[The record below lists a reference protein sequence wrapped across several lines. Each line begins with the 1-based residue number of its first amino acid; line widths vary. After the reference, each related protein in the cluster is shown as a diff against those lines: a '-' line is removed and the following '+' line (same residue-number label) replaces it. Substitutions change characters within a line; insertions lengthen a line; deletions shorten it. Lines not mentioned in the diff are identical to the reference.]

1 MALNKQAKI
10 LTPKQQELALSYL
23 EQTRYPLCNKII
35 FMLSYKAGL
44 RAKEI
49 ANLSWL
55 MVCDSQGQLSRE
67 INLINKASKGKQS
80 GRIIPLHK
88 DLAVLLA
95 ELLSRQQK
103 KNEHFN
109 LTNRIITTERN
120 NKTSPQAIVNFFYN
134 LYKEI
139 GFEGCSS
146 HSGRR
151 TFITIAAKNIS
162 LAGGTLNDIRMLAG
176 HSTLATTQRYIEYNT
191 DAQKKIVEMV

>member
-1 MALNKQAKI
+1 
-10 LTPKQQELALSYL
+10 
-23 EQTRYPLCNKII
+23 
-35 FMLSYKAGL
+35 MLSYKAGL

-55 MVCDSQGQLSRE
+55 MVCDSEGNLSRE

-80 GRIIPLHK
+80 GRIIPMHK

-103 KNEHFN
+103 NEHFN
-109 LTNRIITTERN
+109 LTNRIIMTERDH
-120 NKTSPQAIVNFFYN
+120 KTSSQAIVNFFYN

-151 TFITIAAKNIS
+151 TFITTAAKNIS

-176 HSTLATTQRYIEYNT
+176 HSTLTTTQRYIEYNT

>member
-10 LTPKQQELALSYL
+10 LTNKQQELTLGYL
-23 EQTRYPLCNKII
+23 ERTRYPLRNKII

-49 ANLSWL
+49 ANLTWL
-55 MVCDSQGQLSRE
+55 MVCDSEGQLSHE

-80 GRIIPLHK
+80 GRTIPMHK
-88 DLAVLLA
+88 DLAILLTELLA
-95 ELLSRQQK
+95 EQK
-103 KNEHFN
+103 KNEHFAV
-109 LTNRIITTERN
+109 TNRIITTERD
-120 NKTSPQAIVNFFYN
+120 NKISPQAIVNFFYN

-151 TFITIAAKNIS
+151 TFITTATKNIS
-162 LAGGTLNDIRMLAG
+162 LVGGTLNDIRMLAG

>member
-10 LTPKQQELALSYL
+10 LTTKQQELTLGYL
-23 EQTRYPLCNKII
+23 ERTRYPLRNKII

-49 ANLSWL
+49 ANLIWL
-55 MVCDSQGQLSRE
+55 MVCDSEGQLSHE
-67 INLINKASKGKQS
+67 INLINKGKQS
-80 GRIIPLHK
+80 GRTIPIHK

-95 ELLSRQQK
+95 KLLTKQQK
-103 KNEHFN
+103 NGHFV
-109 LTNRIITTERN
+109 LTNRIITTERD

-134 LYKEI
+134 LYKDI

-151 TFITIAAKNIS
+151 TFITTAAKNLS

-191 DAQKKIVEMV
+191 DAQRKIVEMV

>member
-10 LTPKQQELALSYL
+10 LTTKQQELTLGYL
-23 EQTRYPLCNKII
+23 EWTRYPLRNKII

-49 ANLSWL
+49 ANLTWL
-55 MVCDSQGQLSRE
+55 MVCDSEGNLSKE

-80 GRIIPLHK
+80 GRTIPMHK

-95 ELLSRQQK
+95 KLLAEQK
-103 KNEHFN
+103 KNEHFA
-109 LTNRIITTERN
+109 LTNRIITTERD

-134 LYKEI
+134 LYKDI

-151 TFITIAAKNIS
+151 TFITTAAKNIS
-162 LAGGTLNDIRMLAG
+162 LAGGTLNDVRMLAG
-176 HSTLATTQRYIEYNT
+176 HSTLSTTQRYIEYNT
-191 DAQKKIVEMV
+191 AAQKKIVEMI

>member
-10 LTPKQQELALSYL
+10 LTPKQQELALGYL
-23 EQTRYPLCNKII
+23 EQTRYPLRNKII

-49 ANLSWL
+49 ASLNWL
-55 MVCDSQGQLSRE
+55 MVCDSEGQLSQE

-88 DLAVLLA
+88 DLAILLA
-95 ELLSRQQK
+95 ELLAEQK
-103 KNEHFN
+103 KNDYFN
-109 LTNRIITTERN
+109 LSDHIITTERD
-120 NKTSPQAIVNFFYN
+120 NKASPQVIVNFFYN

-151 TFITIAAKNIS
+151 TFITTAAKNIS

-191 DAQKKIVEMV
+191 DAQKKIIEMV

>member
-10 LTPKQQELALSYL
+10 LTQKQQELALGYL
-23 EQTRYPLCNKII
+23 EQTRYPLRDKII

-49 ANLSWL
+49 ASLNWL
-55 MVCDSQGQLSRE
+55 MVCDSEGQLSQE

-88 DLAVLLA
+88 DLAILLA
-95 ELLSRQQK
+95 ELLIEQK
-103 KNEHFN
+103 KNEHFV
-109 LTNRIITTERN
+109 LTNRIITTERT

-151 TFITIAAKNIS
+151 NYITNAAKNIS

>member
-10 LTPKQQELALSYL
+10 LTPKQQELALGYL
-23 EQTRYPLCNKII
+23 EQTRYPLRNKII

-49 ANLSWL
+49 ASLNWL
-55 MVCDSQGQLSRE
+55 MVCDSEGQLSQE

-88 DLAVLLA
+88 DLAILLA
-95 ELLSRQQK
+95 ELLAEQK
-103 KNEHFN
+103 KNDYFN
-109 LTNRIITTERN
+109 LSDHIITTERD
-120 NKTSPQAIVNFFYN
+120 NKTSPQVIVNFFYN

-151 TFITIAAKNIS
+151 TFITTAAKNIS

-191 DAQKKIVEMV
+191 DAQKKIIEMV

>member
-1 MALNKQAKI
+1 
-10 LTPKQQELALSYL
+10 
-23 EQTRYPLCNKII
+23 
-35 FMLSYKAGL
+35 
-44 RAKEI
+44 
-49 ANLSWL
+49 
-55 MVCDSQGQLSRE
+55 MVCDSEGNLSRE

-95 ELLSRQQK
+95 ELLSKQQK
-103 KNEHFN
+103 DEHFN
-109 LTNRIITTERN
+109 LSNRIITTERD

-151 TFITIAAKNIS
+151 TFITTAAKNIS

-176 HSTLATTQRYIEYNT
+176 HSPLATTQRYIEYNT
-191 DAQKKIVEMV
+191 AAQKKLIELT

>member
-10 LTPKQQELALSYL
+10 LTTKQQELALSYL
-23 EQTRYPLCNKII
+23 ERTRYPLRNKII

>member
-23 EQTRYPLCNKII
+23 KRTRYPLRNKII

-55 MVCDSQGQLSRE
+55 MVCDSEGNLSRE

-95 ELLSRQQK
+95 ELWAKQK

-120 NKTSPQAIVNFFYN
+120 NKTSPQAIVNFFIIYIKKSV
-134 LYKEI
+134 LKAVP
-139 GFEGCSS
+139 
-146 HSGRR
+146 R
-151 TFITIAAKNIS
+151 IAVAELLSPPQLKIS
-162 LAGGTLNDIRMLAG
+162 VLPA
-176 HSTLATTQRYIEYNT
+176 EP
-191 DAQKKIVEMV
+191 

>member
-10 LTPKQQELALSYL
+10 LTTKQQELTLGYL
-23 EQTRYPLCNKII
+23 ARTRYPLRNKII

-49 ANLSWL
+49 ANLTWL
-55 MVCDSQGQLSRE
+55 MVCDSEGQLSHE

-80 GRIIPLHK
+80 GRVIPLHK

-95 ELLSRQQK
+95 KLLAEQK
-103 KNEHFN
+103 KNEHFA
-109 LTNRIITTERN
+109 LTYRIITTERD
-120 NKTSPQAIVNFFYN
+120 NKTSPQTIVNFFYN
-134 LYKEI
+134 LYKDI

-151 TFITIAAKNIS
+151 TFITTAAKNIS

-176 HSTLATTQRYIEYNT
+176 HSTLSTTQRYIEYNT

>member
-10 LTPKQQELALSYL
+10 LTQKQQELTLGYL
-23 EQTRYPLCNKII
+23 EQTRYPLRNKII

-49 ANLSWL
+49 ASLNWL
-55 MVCDSQGQLSRE
+55 MVCDSEGQLSQE

-88 DLAVLLA
+88 DLAILLA
-95 ELLSRQQK
+95 ELLAEQK
-103 KNEHFN
+103 KNDYFN
-109 LTNRIITTERN
+109 LSDHIITTERD
-120 NKTSPQAIVNFFYN
+120 NKTSPQVIVNFFYN

-151 TFITIAAKNIS
+151 TFITTAAKNIS

-191 DAQKKIVEMV
+191 DAQKKIIEMV

>member
-10 LTPKQQELALSYL
+10 LTQKQQELALGYL
-23 EQTRYPLCNKII
+23 EQTRYPLRNKII

-49 ANLSWL
+49 ASLNWL
-55 MVCDSQGQLSRE
+55 MVCDSEGQLSQE

-88 DLAVLLA
+88 DLAILLA
-95 ELLSRQQK
+95 ELLAEQK
-103 KNEHFN
+103 KNDYFN
-109 LTNRIITTERN
+109 LSDHIITTERD
-120 NKTSPQAIVNFFYN
+120 NKTSPQVIVNFFYN

-151 TFITIAAKNIS
+151 TFITTAAKNIS

-191 DAQKKIVEMV
+191 DAQKKIIEMV